1 MIPASLVPCLRSAL
15 HFFFLA
21 PFFRQLEGVPSLR
34 PQGQATVALRG
45 SVVDDAVE
53 RRAFASLRLQRLPP
67 GTSKSRTG
75 DCLLHRDRKHAPP
88 APRPSCCRC
97 RAHGEGG
104 AVRLETHQVS
114 HEASG
119 LSVPAAAHL
128 GAEHDERLRPPS
140 RELRVR
146 GVLAALSHPQHGSV
160 HGRCARLRVPRSRE
174 RGNQRGVAA
183 LRPPAA
189 QRPVHD
195 EVESATVLRS
205 DLRGGGVGQP
215 LLQNDLTFRPHR
227 FPGDLHPGSL
237 HDLGPPGEESS
248 ARARKCVVAEAVY
261 CATAAMGRPAGVVK
275 QIFRMISWLIF

>member
-1 MIPASLVPCLRSAL
+1 MTAPRVWGKFCFFTHAFLRQQSPTVSAAAGGWVLPRQLKPGSHPARASKGCAADRLLHGDGAECLVGQHQSMGKT
-15 HFFFLA
+15 FFFRT
-21 PFFRQLEGVPSLR
+21 FFRQLEGVPSLR

-97 RAHGEGG
+97 RAHGEGR

-146 GVLAALSHPQHGSV
+146 GVL
-160 HGRCARLRVPRSRE
+160 RR
-174 RGNQRGVAA
+174 
-183 LRPPAA
+183 
-189 QRPVHD
+189 
-195 EVESATVLRS
+195 SATRSTAPSTAAAHGCGCPDRVSGETSVASQHCAPPLRS
-205 DLRGGGVGQP
+205 APYTTRSSLRRSCASTCG
-215 LLQNDLTFRPHR
+215 
-227 FPGDLHPGSL
+227 
-237 HDLGPPGEESS
+237 
-248 ARARKCVVAEAVY
+248 AVALASH
-261 CATAAMGRPAGVVK
+261 CCGTT
-275 QIFRMISWLIF
+275 